1 MKPLST
7 SWLKLPEHVI
17 TDGPPKEDNLGS
29 PSLSC
34 RAGHEYPPART
45 SQYAIRLRQ
54 SGGGMRQ
61 PRGGASPQQTGHF
74 RVSGRSDSPAVVE
87 SHPELALEK
96 VETALARLR
105 YVGESL
111 RAVNARFDYPR
122 DPKDSKFIELA
133 IAGGATHIV
142 SGDNDLLCLAS
153 GHTDAAM
160 RFRQR
165 ARHTRVVDAPTF
177 LREME
182 PSKIK

>member
-1 MKPLST
+1 MTL
-7 SWLKLPEHVI
+7 
-17 TDGPPKEDNLGS
+17 
-29 PSLSC
+29 
-34 RAGHEYPPART
+34 AGHP
-45 SQYAIRLRQ
+45 
-54 SGGGMRQ
+54 
-61 PRGGASPQQTGHF
+61 F
-74 RVSGRSDSPAVVE
+74 RVVLDTNILLRGLLNMRSASGRVVEACDSRAVVLLLSKPVVSE
-87 SHPELALEK
+87 YRAVLTDPALVERHPELALEK

-111 RAVNARFDYPR
+111 RSVNARFDYPR

-182 PSKIK
+182 PSKRK